1 MAFKTTD
8 ALMEHLTEPHSFHQQ
23 QHGAADL
30 DPTLN
35 SNAAWSA
42 APAAMVAVAIAAPLI
57 MCARMR
63 KRQRPSL
70 NEAMSKQAS
79 YVSDTPTP
87 SPLNTGALQANRSR
101 QNWSTNELDQVSSN
115 TQYAVALRLELCRR
129 LNC

>member
-1 MAFKTTD
+1 MAFETTD

-35 SNAAWSA
+35 SNGAWSA

-63 KRQRPSL
+63 KRQRPTL
-70 NEAMSKQAS
+70 EAVSKRAS
-79 YVSDTPTP
+79 DVSDTPTP

-101 QNWSTNELDQVSSN
+101 QNWNTNEHDQVSSS
-115 TQYAVALRLELCRR
+115 TRYLSS
-129 LNC
+129 